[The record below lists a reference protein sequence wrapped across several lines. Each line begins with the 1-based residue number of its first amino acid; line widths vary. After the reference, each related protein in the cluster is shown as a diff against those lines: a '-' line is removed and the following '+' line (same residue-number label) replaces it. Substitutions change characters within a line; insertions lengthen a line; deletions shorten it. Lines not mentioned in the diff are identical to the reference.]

1 MTYKELKNRLN
12 KCEYALKAIKDG
24 THKDISTI
32 DVQKTTTQLN
42 MIKESLQNQIK
53 QLKEGN
59 SKTYL
64 VTPKKGQTTA
74 VSLGDDEKDA
84 LKDADD
90 VKAIKGIDGEEI
102 KEGIEFTSDET
113 KAIAKKVGQAV
124 AKALKDSGDDV
135 AHMKATHIE
144 PNSFEIYVE
153 YKNNS
158 DDSFA
163 FHLSKN
169 KLHLAD
175 FSFNK
180 ALVDVSV
187 KPSGEPILHVDV
199 LANEL
204 VKHFKSLREN
214 KDLKEDPYQ
223 TTYIKVGRRD
233 YKKAMSILD
242 GNLDPTYVKMDI
254 VDDDGDGNV
263 IIYFNFRASDDGEP
277 GENVEAFIYDAAS
290 DLQAQGIH
298 VTGSSHDIDEG
309 MDINDPVLMKMRAS
323 KTKVAR
329 KKAIVKGGER
339 HVGKKRELLAKL
351 KAKRAQVMKDM
362 ENDPSIEPEGGPVA
376 DMYGDQLNKID
387 KDIARA
393 SGRKQMDYDT
403 AVGKVD
409 EYAIDPAEY
418 GDIGAAYLKGFNKPH
433 SLNLDQLEMLGRKI
447 VKQLYKG
454 DFEAA
459 KAKHLK
465 EGSDDDLFTFGFD
478 LDKIQHVIDH
488 LKNNYSDQDYELHVG
503 RGDTHPNAVTLNN
516 PDMEND
522 KELGNLLIAAED
534 QEETDYQVNRQMQED
549 EEEDAKNDAD
559 YEAGW
564 HDDPRKDE
572 GDETDDYGRPHV
584 DPKGSRTFLEPDEM
598 LPHNRFKKMT
608 QKEDTDI
615 GHQDDEPSMLSATAR
630 ETAEYSAKLLKK
642 LQAYDQHDGEV
653 DFPNWWQSKLILA
666 REYMSAAFHYLDSE
680 EKQPALDQLALES
693 VVKEGRGVMDSI
705 KDAVEELMF
714 DGDISEKEAAME
726 LVIAISDQYGFD
738 LAGHEFDIF
747 HKGMSENI
755 DKVAGGIPYKV
766 EGNKAIINEPLDDAT
781 KERLMGKA
789 KEHGYHA
796 APNQA
801 GGITITLKKGM
812 HNESDNLGEER
823 YRKVTDDDKGLDGVF
838 YVEDDAFVDLDYG
851 KYKSATKDLLDL
863 AMEQGHEYES
873 VENYYEYA
881 DHFENELKDY
891 AEGEVPDWQMNDL
904 AVKYGTDYSQF
915 YGEEDDDDDD
925 MDENKK
931 TLKEYASRDFDEI
944 FGALGYRQGFDEFI
958 EDNPGAVEAL
968 MNWIGSISEFRKR
981 IGDEYSKEEQENLGF
996 YYGDDD
1002 EDVYENAELDKV
1014 TKAKRLIKQQAPAM
1028 NKLSQD
1034 DPKRKAFIDKVK
1046 QINKKYKQ
1054 LLAKQDDKV
1063 SGTGKDQELDE
1074 AGPGFKHDCAAKVVH
1089 EKYGKGN
1096 TIPEKHTLVKEGNKY
1111 VVTHYDV
1118 LFENGNTVLD
1128 IPVNELKIET
1138 TNEHWHKGYKKKKK

>member
-32 DVQKTTTQLN
+32 DVQKTTNQLN
-42 MIKESLQNQIK
+42 MIKESLQTQIK

-124 AKALKDSGDDV
+124 AKALKDSGDDI
-135 AHMKATHIE
+135 AHMKATNIE

-153 YKNNS
+153 YKNDS

-175 FSFNK
+175 FSFTK

-187 KPSGEPILHVDV
+187 KPSGEPIIHVDV

-204 VKHFKSLREN
+204 VKHFNSLREN

-323 KTKVAR
+323 KSKLA
-329 KKAIVKGGER
+329 KKKDIKPTSSKRSAI
-339 HVGKKRELLAKL
+339 LSKL
-351 KAKRAQVMKDM
+351 KAKRAQVMRDM
-362 ENDPSIEPEGGPVA
+362 EQEAEPEGGPIA
-376 DMYGDQLNKID
+376 DKYGDILNKID
-387 KDIARA
+387 AAIAKA
-393 SGRKQMDYDT
+393 SGRKEMDYDT

-433 SLNLDQLEMLGRKI
+433 SLNLDQLETLGRKI

-465 EGSDDDLFTFGFD
+465 EGSDDDFISKIRSAVQGPEVDAIFAAAQEEIDNGDAESMADALAIAADQYYEYYDSKGNEDGTEVAKYIMRSLPQSKSNVQDFSKLKDGDYKNWTVDEKMTGDDDLFTFGFD

-488 LKNNYSDQDYELHVG
+488 LKDNYSDQDYELHVG

-584 DPKGSRTFLEPDEM
+584 DPKGSRTYMDPEEM
-598 LPHNRFKKMT
+598 KPSNRFKKMT

-680 EKQPALDQLALES
+680 EKQPALDQLALENK
-693 VVKEGRGVMDSI
+693 VNEGRGDLDQIVRVITDMANEDGTSTKEAALEIIDAI
-705 KDAVEELMF
+705 KDAYQ
-714 DGDISEKEAAME
+714 I
-726 LVIAISDQYGFD
+726 
-738 LAGHEFDIF
+738 H
-747 HKGMSENI
+747 
-755 DKVAGGIPYKV
+755 
-766 EGNKAIINEPLDDAT
+766 
-781 KERLMGKA
+781 
-789 KEHGYHA
+789 
-796 APNQA
+796 
-801 GGITITLKKGM
+801 
-812 HNESDNLGEER
+812 
-823 YRKVTDDDKGLDGVF
+823 
-838 YVEDDAFVDLDYG
+838 
-851 KYKSATKDLLDL
+851 
-863 AMEQGHEYES
+863 
-873 VENYYEYA
+873 
-881 DHFENELKDY
+881 
-891 AEGEVPDWQMNDL
+891 EGEDTKV
-904 AVKYGTDYSQF
+904 
-915 YGEEDDDDDD
+915 
-925 MDENKK
+925 
-931 TLKEYASRDFDEI
+931 LKEYASRDFDEI

-958 EDNPGAVEAL
+958 EDNPGAVEVL
-968 MNWIGSISEFRKR
+968 MDWIGSISEFRKK
-981 IGDEYSKEEQENLGF
+981 IGAEYSKEEQENLGF

-1002 EDVYENAELDKV
+1002 EDVYEEAELPKKFNSGKYSVDKLQ
-1014 TKAKRLIKQQAPAM
+1014 KAHDVITGVMKDLA
-1028 NKLSQD
+1028 
-1034 DPKRKAFIDKVK
+1034 
-1046 QINKKYKQ
+1046 KKYKAGDKSVVSQ
-1054 LLAKQDDKV
+1054 LKDLTKQKKHVESLLDAKV

-1074 AGPGFKHDCAAKVVH
+1074 AGPGFKHDCAAKVIH
-1089 EKYGKGN
+1089 KEHGAGN

-1128 IPVNELKIET
+1128 IPVNELKIES